1 MLALTSFLCFQH
13 FAWKNTRDVCGTIG
27 YHHTM
32 VTRDDILQH
41 RGEIMDL
48 ARKYGAS
55 DIRIFG
61 SVARGDAT
69 ENSDLDLLIRLEPG
83 RSLLDQ
89 GGLLMDLRDLLGM
102 KVDVIDEDAL
112 SGRFGER
119 VRLEAVPL

>member
-1 MLALTSFLCFQH
+1 
-13 FAWKNTRDVCGTIG
+13 
-27 YHHTM
+27 M